1 MKVDQ
6 KAENATTW
14 FGLLTAMAGLL
25 SKAQKFEAAS
35 TNAVC
40 VLMFSYLLVY
50 VLHDL
55 YDAWWYEYKGDE
67 WYESYKW
74 SYFLS
79 GLALICLGFWFAG
92 YWLQRTLGPF
102 HPGPVMDENSA
113 YWLILPAAVA
123 LFLYSLY
130 DLADAYHYEYDGYEY
145 TIRAAIVSM
154 VVVVVLGFLSYPG

>member
-1 MKVDQ
+1 MGRQRGRAAEDNDNEKKVDE

-14 FGLLTAMAGLL
+14 FGLLTAAAGLL

-55 YDAWWYEYKGDE
+55 YDAWWYEYEGEK

-74 SYFLS
+74 SCFLS
-79 GLALICLGFWFAG
+79 VVALVCLGSWFAG
-92 YWLQRTLGPF
+92 YWL
-102 HPGPVMDENSA
+102 
-113 YWLILPAAVA
+113 
-123 LFLYSLY
+123 
-130 DLADAYHYEYDGYEY
+130 
-145 TIRAAIVSM
+145 
-154 VVVVVLGFLSYPG
+154 